1 MNTPGEDR
9 ACEVLSRRS
18 QEDIVRCAGAHV
30 EPFTEDYQFWSLGA
44 YLRVNPRQK
53 TFEAQDALG
62 AELMKKISRFWRL
75 TSLWYLASAQD
86 LPLTGRLIS
95 PQEIKAGL
103 AFFQGSHALPLQQLA
118 GHYGNSP
125 EGFLGA
131 ARRLGGTKQNYGDA
145 AMQIPAYPRIPVTII
160 LWCADEE
167 FPARTALLF
176 DASAPNHLPVD
187 ALWSAAMMTLLALL

>member
-1 MNTPGEDR
+1 MSASGEDR
-9 ACEVLSRRS
+9 ACELLFRRS
-18 QEDIVRCAGAHV
+18 QEDIVRCAEVHA
-30 EPFTEDYQFWSLGA
+30 EPFTEEYRFCSLGA
-44 YLRVNPRQK
+44 YLRINPRRK
-53 TFEAQDALG
+53 TFEAEDAHG
-62 AELMKKISRFWRL
+62 AELIKKISPFWRL
-75 TSLWYLASAQD
+75 TSFWYLASAQD

-118 GHYGNSP
+118 DHYRNSP
-125 EGFLGA
+125 EVFLGA
-131 ARRLGGTKQNYGDA
+131 AHRLGGAKQNYGDA

-167 FPARTALLF
+167 FPARAALLF